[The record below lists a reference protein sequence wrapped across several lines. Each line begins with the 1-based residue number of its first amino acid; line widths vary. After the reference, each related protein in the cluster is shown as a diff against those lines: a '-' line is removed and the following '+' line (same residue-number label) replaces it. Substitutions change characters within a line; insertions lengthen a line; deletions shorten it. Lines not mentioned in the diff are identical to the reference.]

1 MVRGIFIS
9 FEGCDGSGKSTQIKL
24 LAEKL
29 KDAGVDVLVTRE
41 PGGTEF
47 GELVRKVLLD
57 SNGPDR
63 TSLAELFLYSA
74 ARAEIVQRVIIPALE
89 SGRVVLTERFA
100 DSTTVYQGYAGGIP
114 IEVIENINNVATCG
128 LVPDLTFVLDVND
141 PRVFHDRLAPKAKD
155 KIEMRDDRY
164 HSKVREG
171 YRRLALG
178 NPERVRL
185 IDATLPPERI
195 LAIVEDNVW
204 KVLRDKKG
212 GRAQ

>member
-100 DSTTVYQGYAGGIP
+100 DSTTVYQGYAEEFP
-114 IEVIENINNVATCG
+114 S
-128 LVPDLTFVLDVND
+128 
-141 PRVFHDRLAPKAKD
+141 R
-155 KIEMRDDRY
+155 
-164 HSKVREG
+164 S
-171 YRRLALG
+171 
-178 NPERVRL
+178 
-185 IDATLPPERI
+185 
-195 LAIVEDNVW
+195 
-204 KVLRDKKG
+204 
-212 GRAQ
+212 